1 MFASST
7 SLVFMLLAA
16 YVLMVSSEKLEVEM
30 VSNPNYASITHLTT
44 VVLYI
49 VTRK

>member
-30 VSNPNYASITHLTT
+30 VSNPNNASITHLMYSH
-44 VVLYI
+44 VF
-49 VTRK
+49 